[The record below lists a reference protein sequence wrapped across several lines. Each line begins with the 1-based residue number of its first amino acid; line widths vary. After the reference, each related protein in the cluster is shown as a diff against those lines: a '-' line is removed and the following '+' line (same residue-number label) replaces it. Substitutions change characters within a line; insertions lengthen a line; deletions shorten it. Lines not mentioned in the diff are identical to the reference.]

1 MMQCTDEPAKD
12 TAVIVWRAAID
23 LFGGDRSAADDW
35 LHKEAM
41 ALGWKR
47 PIEVMKEDAQ
57 QVLDLITRI
66 EWGVYT

>member
-1 MMQCTDEPAKD
+1 MQCTDEPAED
-12 TAVIVWRAAID
+12 AAVTVWRAAIN
-23 LFGGDRSAADDW
+23 LFGGDRSVADSW

-41 ALGWKR
+41 ALGWKC
-47 PIEVMKEDAQ
+47 PIDVMNEDTQ